1 MRYLCMFTWSA
12 GKIQRITWKRGL
24 AEYLCLQQKGLSL
37 KANQRQDANSQLERG
52 DKFDGRGKGSTTA
65 ASPFSGDFLCL
76 DPTLFSCFTPRVTLH
91 SVLIFALATYQ
102 ESDPWVGFLTVLII
116 LTNIAHFPGS
126 DCVSAHMHSWEKH
139 RETIKTSAFPQAWSC
154 WDRACL
160 PACKRI

>member
-1 MRYLCMFTWSA
+1 M
-12 GKIQRITWKRGL
+12 QRITWKRGL
-24 AEYLCLQQKGLSL
+24 AEYLCLQQKRLSL

-52 DKFDGRGKGSTTA
+52 DKLMFDGRGKGSTIA
-65 ASPFSGDFLCL
+65 APPFSGDFLCL
-76 DPTLFSCFTPRVTLH
+76 DPALFSCFTPRVTLV
-91 SVLIFALATYQ
+91 SGLTFALATYQ

-116 LTNIAHFPGS
+116 LTIIACFPGS
-126 DCVSAHMHSWEKH
+126 DCVSAHMQTWCHSWGKH